1 MLHRVR
7 SAVLRS
13 SGARTR
19 AESPADRLT
28 GLLVP
33 AGGWLPPAAEEL
45 QAWAPDGAEAPAGW
59 PDDQPDRELDQTSAD
74 DPVGAAPP
82 ARSWSPVGRHASDGP
97 PQRWRL
103 AWRLDLGRS
112 AVGAL
117 LLVAALAALLAGG
130 VVLRGRPQ
138 EVVAPVVEATAVS
151 APAGG
156 PGAEAGAGSTGAGSA
171 GAGTGGAGPAVEA
184 TGVPLPGASTGSR
197 PAAPGEVVV
206 AVAGKVRTPGLV
218 RLPAGSRVDDALR
231 AAGGPVDPADVGL
244 LNLARVLA
252 DGEQVL
258 VGVEPPPGAAPPA
271 GGAGGVTGAPA
282 VAGALLDLNA
292 ASASDLDGL
301 PGIGPVLAQRI
312 VDWRT
317 EHGRFAS
324 VDQLREVTGIGEAK
338 YQDLVEKVV
347 V

>member
-1 MLHRVR
+1 VR
-7 SAVLRS
+7 GRPLEQAAPR
-13 SGARTR
+13 
-19 AESPADRLT
+19 EADDLAT
-28 GLLVP
+28 
-33 AGGWLPPAAEEL
+33 
-45 QAWAPDGAEAPAGW
+45 WA
-59 PDDQPDRELDQTSAD
+59 TSATAATAD
-74 DPVGAAPP
+74 DADDADDVGATAEPP
-82 ARSWSPVGRHASDGP
+82 LDRSWSPAGRHAP
-97 PQRWRL
+97 TEPEQR
-103 AWRLDLGRS
+103 WRLDLGRS

-117 LLVAALAALLAGG
+117 LLVAALAALLAAG

-138 EVVAPVVEATAVS
+138 EVAAPVVDGRATVS
-151 APAGG
+151 APSS
-156 PGAEAGAGSTGAGSA
+156 GAAAGAV
-171 GAGTGGAGPAVEA
+171 PAVEA
-184 TGVPLPGASTGSR
+184 SGVPLPGSSPRTPA
-197 PAAPGEVVV
+197 AAPGEVVV

-231 AAGGPVDPADVGL
+231 AAGGPVDPAAVGL
-244 LNLARVLA
+244 LNLARVLV

-258 VGVEPPPGAAPPA
+258 VGVEPPPGAAAPV
-271 GGAGGVTGAPA
+271 GGGGGPGAPA
-282 VAGALLDLNA
+282 AGGGLLDLNA